1 MPLRQVSLAL
11 YGDDYFK
18 GYWAY
23 VVWDLGGA
31 GAAPQ
36 GEKKPIT
43 GYTSLT
49 GNFIVADEKWI
60 DVYSLVGICQAD
72 GERIDIKGEGD
83 LACPFKHY
91 LCNKCAIWDAE
102 EERCSLLSIAINTKR
117 I

>member
-1 MPLRQVSLAL
+1 MPKKLTPEKAKAYIDSEGSTCPYCGSTDISGGSLEVDA
-11 YGDDYFK
+11 GVVTQTMSCDD
-18 GYWAY
+18 
-23 VVWDLGGA
+23 
-31 GAAPQ
+31 
-36 GEKKPIT
+36 
-43 GYTSLT
+43 SC
-49 GNFIVADEKWI
+49 DEKWI

-72 GERIDIKGEGD
+72 GERIDIEGD